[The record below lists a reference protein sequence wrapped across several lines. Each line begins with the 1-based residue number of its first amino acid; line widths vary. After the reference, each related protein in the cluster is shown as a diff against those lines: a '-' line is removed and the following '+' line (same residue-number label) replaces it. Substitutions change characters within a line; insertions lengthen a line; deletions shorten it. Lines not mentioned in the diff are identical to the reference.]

1 MRLYSQNLASVITP
15 GYRYICKDK
24 IAAIQPHLQIKI
36 KHIELNAMA
45 RLIRTQNGEVLEEIP
60 ITKTELRIGRAS
72 DNDIV
77 LLDDTV
83 SSHHAILTVDFSKSS
98 AEEETTEQYHI
109 KDLQSTNKTFVN
121 NKEITSQTLSD
132 KDVVRVGL
140 ANFELDLSNND
151 AAQREFEHTTKIHK
165 SWIPGVFYTKK

>member
-1 MRLYSQNLASVITP
+1 
-15 GYRYICKDK
+15 
-24 IAAIQPHLQIKI
+24 
-36 KHIELNAMA
+36 MA

-60 ITKTELRIGRAS
+60 ITKSELRIGRAS

-77 LLDDTV
+77 LHDDTV
-83 SSHHAILTVDFSKSS
+83 SSHHAILTVDFSQSNES
-98 AEEETTEQYHI
+98 GTTEEHYHI

-121 NKEITSQTLSD
+121 NREITNKTLND

-140 ANFELDLSNND
+140 ANFELDLSSSD
-151 AAQREFEHTTKIHK
+151 GAQKEFERTTKIHK